1 MQSYIWAQNEKVI
14 PTVAPMLE
22 ALEFSDSVCFSNVFG
37 NPETHYHIGSCE
49 DLLSRPISF
58 WCAFDR
64 LLIVLDKE
72 RETEELPLPIRV
84 LIAHGEINNFRIK
97 IIVSNGSSFKRK
109 KKRLYWEDEDV
120 QRSMEE
126 AKERRKAFT
135 QKISR
140 LHLDPEYEES
150 NFGIDGFD
158 AIDIPFSLVR
168 RLSEWFSLCHQTGYF
183 CDKYSPE
190 ELAELEEKEEKE
202 LNCLIEELRKAL
214 PHVIID

>member
-1 MQSYIWAQNEKVI
+1 MQSYIWAQSEKVI

-22 ALEFSDSVCFSNVFG
+22 ALEFSDSACFSNVSG
-37 NPETHYHIGSCE
+37 DPETHYHIGSC
-49 DLLSRPISF
+49 DDILSRPISF
-58 WCAFDR
+58 WCTFDR

-72 RETEELPLPIRV
+72 RENEELPLPIRV

-126 AKERRKAFT
+126 AKERGHRK
-135 QKISR
+135 
-140 LHLDPEYEES
+140 
-150 NFGIDGFD
+150 
-158 AIDIPFSLVR
+158 
-168 RLSEWFSLCHQTGYF
+168 WFSLSYQTCYL

-190 ELAELEEKEEKE
+190 ELDELEEKKEKE
-202 LNCLIEELRKAL
+202 LNCLIEELRKEL

>member
-1 MQSYIWAQNEKVI
+1 
-14 PTVAPMLE
+14 
-22 ALEFSDSVCFSNVFG
+22 
-37 NPETHYHIGSCE
+37 
-49 DLLSRPISF
+49 
-58 WCAFDR
+58 
-64 LLIVLDKE
+64 
-72 RETEELPLPIRV
+72 
-84 LIAHGEINNFRIK
+84 
-97 IIVSNGSSFKRK
+97 
-109 KKRLYWEDEDV
+109 
-120 QRSMEE
+120 MEE

-202 LNCLIEELRKAL
+202 LNCLIEALRKAL